1 MIYFLREDIMNKCDG
16 CGSILQTVDVN
27 QEGYQKESAK
37 NHNLCERCFRI
48 RHYNEYKRVTKEN
61 NDFIQNLEKIKQT
74 GDLAI
79 LLVDLFHMNQNILD
93 ITKHC
98 SKNLLLVFTKRDLL
112 PLSVSNEKLKQY
124 ASTLGIEPLETLI
137 VSATKNNGLD
147 ALLEAIY
154 KYKKSEKV
162 YIIGYTNAGKSTLIN
177 HFIYH
182 YSNLE
187 TSITTSMLSSTTLGN
202 IEIPLDENLVLVDTP
217 GILEKGNIGE
227 LVEVSTLKKILPKKE
242 IKPIT
247 YQVKAK
253 QSIWINQLV
262 RIDSENNNLTFYF
275 SNQLKI
281 ERTFQIKEEKNLA
294 SYLIHVEPNQDIVI
308 SGLGFIKVGKSETI
322 TIYTLPNVS
331 IYARA
336 SLI

>member
-1 MIYFLREDIMNKCDG
+1 MNKCDG
-16 CGSILQTVDVN
+16 CGAILQTVDPN
-27 QEGYQKESAK
+27 QEGYQKESIK

-48 RHYNEYKRVTKEN
+48 RHYNEYKRVIKGN
-61 NDFIQNLEKIKQT
+61 SDFIQNLEQIKQT
-74 GDLAI
+74 GDLTVLI
-79 LLVDLFHMNQNILD
+79 VDLFHMNQNILE

-112 PLSVSNEKLKQY
+112 PLSVPNEKLKQY
-124 ASTLGIEPLETLI
+124 ASVLGIETLETI
-137 VSATKNNGLD
+137 VISSIKNNGLD
-147 ALLEAIY
+147 YLLEAIY
-154 KYKKSEKV
+154 KHKKSKYV

-177 HFIYH
+177 HFISH
-182 YSNLE
+182 YSDLE
-187 TSITTSMLSSTTLGN
+187 KNITTSMLSSTTLGN
-202 IEIPLDENLVLVDTP
+202 IEIPLNDDLILVDTP
-217 GILEKGNIGE
+217 GILEQGNIAE

-253 QSIWINQLV
+253 QSIWIDHLA
-262 RIDSENNNLTFYF
+262 RIDSEDNNLTFYF

-281 ERTFQIKEEKNLA
+281 ERTFQMKEEINLSPYIIDA
-294 SYLIHVEPNQDIVI
+294 KPNQDIVI
-308 SGLGFIKVGKSETI
+308 LGLGFIKVGKCETI

-331 IYARA
+331 IYTRT